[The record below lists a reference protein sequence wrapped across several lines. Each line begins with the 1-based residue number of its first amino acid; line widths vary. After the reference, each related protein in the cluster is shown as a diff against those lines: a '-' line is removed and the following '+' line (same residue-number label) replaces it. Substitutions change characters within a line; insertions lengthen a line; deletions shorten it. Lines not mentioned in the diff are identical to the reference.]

1 MRSVTAA
8 LLWAS
13 SLAHAAINL
22 DGSHATKPLS
32 KDDPSPIGDPTTYY
46 PDQHDCPL
54 PCVDYANTHSWI
66 PYFSVAR
73 LHRCHEPMLLQF
85 SITQPLD
92 DSASTILIRS
102 CNAGNASSPAILRAA
117 KPVPNPKHSKDL
129 FQRSLETAPACITT
143 NTEVP
148 DKLQLAVSNGTEQD
162 NSGERYG
169 GHIGGLLDNME
180 KFFSAKDNC
189 DENVLFSYHNKT
201 VVSVYIGSGLGK
213 ATAQL
218 ALKAL
223 ASRLRNGD
231 TVSNVVVQLCGRG
244 RQSER
249 VFGISIDTTGNLAA
263 VQKAALEWSKG
274 KCVLDLESVGEL
286 TGAKVM
292 DIAGTIGNTPT
303 ISHRD
308 THKSRRLL
316 RTIHNL
322 LHRSFLGKRDAHRQI
337 QVMPG
342 DSCGSL
348 AIRCKISSYDFLQYN
363 PKPNLCSTGLQVG
376 SYVWC
381 SAGDQHEPPKPPAL
395 QARADGTCATH
406 LIQNGDTCDAIVR
419 KNSVTV
425 ADLEKWNKGKTWAWT
440 ECADIL
446 IGYYMCISDGLAP
459 LPAPQEGTE
468 CGPLV
473 PGTQMPTDGSISLA
487 DLNPCPLKA
496 CCINW
501 GFCGVFPGHC
511 TVNTPEG
518 GGPGSKKKGYQDTC
532 VSNCGTEIENISGP
546 PSAFQRIGY
555 YEAYGLKRD
564 CLWLKAKDANTDS
577 SYTHIHWGFAGIEP
591 DTWKPVIMEG
601 KRAARNW
608 KGACFFGP
616 VRELSNSE
624 FAVKVK
630 AARITSTVANNA
642 MTRTYA
648 LVTVTSRPEFLFDS
662 WEQSANPPFNDGLND
677 NPCWPSGIAAAD
689 PGFALLTYDPYYNG
703 QLPPYNYRIPY
714 VKGSNGS

>member
-143 NTEVP
+143 GTEVP
-148 DKLQLAVSNGTEQD
+148 EKLQLAVGNGTEQD

-213 ATAQL
+213 ATAQS

-244 RQSER
+244 RQPER

-292 DIAGTIGNTPT
+292 DIVGTIGNTT
-303 ISHRD
+303 TVSHRD

-342 DSCGSL
+342 DSCSSL

-395 QARADGTCATH
+395 QAR
-406 LIQNGDTCDAIVR
+406 NGDTCDAIAR
-419 KNSVTV
+419 KNS
-425 ADLEKWNKGKTWAWT
+425 
-440 ECADIL
+440 
-446 IGYYMCISDGLAP
+446 
-459 LPAPQEGTE
+459 
-468 CGPLV
+468 
-473 PGTQMPTDGSISLA
+473 
-487 DLNPCPLKA
+487 
-496 CCINW
+496 
-501 GFCGVFPGHC
+501 
-511 TVNTPEG
+511 
-518 GGPGSKKKGYQDTC
+518 
-532 VSNCGTEIENISGP
+532 TEIKKISGP

-555 YEAYGLKRD
+555 YEAYGLKCD
-564 CLWLKAKDANTDS
+564 CLWLKAKDANTNS